1 MFVLFY
7 IQLFSYLLCKY
18 VIKRSVQFRS
28 NASNDVVLSCY
39 LRPIASP
46 VSLAGKQSYCS
57 QWIVLV
63 LFINR

>member
-28 NASNDVVLSCY
+28 DQMLQTTSCSAVIWGQSR
-39 LRPIASP
+39 RPSH
-46 VSLAGKQSYCS
+46 SL
-57 QWIVLV
+57 
-63 LFINR
+63 